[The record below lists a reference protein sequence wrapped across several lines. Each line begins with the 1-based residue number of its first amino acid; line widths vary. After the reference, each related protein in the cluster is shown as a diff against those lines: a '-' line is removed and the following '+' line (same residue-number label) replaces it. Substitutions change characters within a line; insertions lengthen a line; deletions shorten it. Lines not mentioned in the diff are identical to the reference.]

1 MRRKIVAANWKM
13 NLTHEG
19 VKPYLDRFLTEV
31 GELTEVEVILIPS
44 FTSIPALAYAL
55 ERSPTFVELGTQNV
69 HWEKGGAFT
78 GEASVAMLRAL
89 QVKYVAIG
97 HSERRQWFGETDEA
111 VGKKVGATLKAGLLP
126 LLCVGETLPE
136 RDENRV
142 EEVLERQLR
151 KGLGG
156 CSPQDL
162 SHVVIAYE
170 PVWAIGT
177 GRTATAVQAQEAHAF
192 IRSVVASVFDLTTAE
207 GVRIQ
212 YGGSVKP
219 DNAQELMRQKTS
231 TGRWSEALPWTPIA
245 LRKSSGAP
253 EQRSLCTAL
262 TLAHKINKLNKV
274 PPIDE
279 TF

>member
-1 MRRKIVAANWKM
+1 MAANWKM
-13 NLTHEG
+13 NLTHEE
-19 VKPYLDRFLTEV
+19 VTPYLDRFLTEV

-44 FTSIPALAYAL
+44 FTAIPALAYTL

-97 HSERRQWFGETDEA
+97 HSERRLWLGVTDEA

-177 GRTATAVQAQEAHAF
+177 AGPPRLLRPKKRT
-192 IRSVVASVFDLTTAE
+192 RSS
-207 GVRIQ
+207 
-212 YGGSVKP
+212 
-219 DNAQELMRQKTS
+219 
-231 TGRWSEALPWTPIA
+231 GRWSPRFLISRPRRASESNTGEALSRIT
-245 LRKSSGAP
+245 RK
-253 EQRSLCTAL
+253 
-262 TLAHKINKLNKV
+262 N
-274 PPIDE
+274 
-279 TF
+279 